1 MLSKGTQSLEHS
13 GCWNR
18 FLRILGPLHVEYQ
31 NLLKQISLIPLS
43 KDSSKF
49 CEKHRIVFKRLMPN
63 IYLSTS
69 LNLRLKGE

>member
-31 NLLKQISLIPLS
+31 NLLKQITSLIPLS
-43 KDSSKF
+43 KDSSNSVKNT
-49 CEKHRIVFKRLMPN
+49 E
-63 IYLSTS
+63 
-69 LNLRLKGE
+69 